1 MYDMVDMMRSALKNH
16 ALDDAKGDSPKQL
29 TENAGKLSA
38 AALYARQN
46 IALNTVAAIQ
56 SWASDDFDDKDH
68 QAENLFVLFLGI
80 ADVDDDGYIGEDEET
95 IIESALE
102 TAWDYLARKGVAQD
116 DLNALLND
124 WDDAAAERVRDYL
137 MGELPDG
144 EDAEL
149 SDMDDFVFSD
159 EDNASIF
166 DSTYKKTA
174 VVRNGKKQIVKKRM
188 SGPVH
193 LSAAQKASI
202 SKMHYKSHN
211 AAANARRARS
221 MKMRS
226 KMGL

>member
-1 MYDMVDMMRSALKNH
+1 MLDMTVMMRNALN
-16 ALDDAKGDSPKQL
+16 ATLDDAK
-29 TENAGKLSA
+29 ENQEQNKSTTA

-46 IALNTVAAIQ
+46 IALNTVSALQ
-56 SWASDDFDDKDH
+56 TWASDDFDDEDH
-68 QAENLFVLFLGI
+68 QAENLWALFLGI
-80 ADVDDDGYIGEDEET
+80 ADVNNNGEIGEDEEI
-95 IIESALE
+95 IIESAVE
-102 TAWDYLARKGVAQD
+102 AAWDYLARKGVAQD

-137 MGELPDG
+137 MGELPEG
-144 EDAEL
+144 EDEEL

-166 DSTYKKTA
+166 DSAYKKTA

>member
-29 TENAGKLSA
+29 TENEGKLSA

-46 IALNTVAAIQ
+46 IALNTVAALQ
-56 SWASDDFDDKDH
+56 AWASDDFDDEEH
-68 QAENLFVLFLGI
+68 QAENLFALFLGI
-80 ADVDDDGYIGEDEET
+80 ADVDDNGEIGEDEEV
-95 IIESALE
+95 IIDA
-102 TAWDYLARKGVAQD
+102 AVAAAHDYLAKKGVSED
-116 DLNALLND
+116 DLQALLND

-137 MGELPDG
+137 MGELPEG

-166 DSTYKKTA
+166 DAVYKKA
-174 VVRNGKKQIVKKRM
+174 VVMRNGKKQMIKKRV
-188 SGPVH
+188 SGTVH
-193 LSAAQKASI
+193 LSAAQKAGI
-202 SKMHYKSHN
+202 SKAHSKSHS
-211 AAANARRARS
+211 AAANAQRARS